1 MSAMANALCSDGSVS
16 DLFDNIVRQ
25 DSLILVVLLSKINY
39 ERTLLSGRT
48 LVQVIGY

>member
-1 MSAMANALCSDGSVS
+1 MCTMAYVLCSDGSVS

-25 DSLILVVLLSKINY
+25 DSLIMVVLLSKVDC

-48 LVQVIGY
+48 SVQVIGY